1 MCYNDPT
8 VKQRRLLSM
17 IDCNKFNEV
26 EIEQLCRL
34 KETAIRNNL
43 NLEEID
49 DENELKDCF
58 QNTMN
63 LHALY
68 YANNIVSQIENTICD
83 KILAVD
89 EAGPFIPFLSQLV
102 DYIEKIG
109 YEQIRIPLCSILAKE
124 VSDDIISILDD
135 DDLIYLLKNY
145 YKKVEERS

>member
-1 MCYNDPT
+1 
-8 VKQRRLLSM
+8 M
-17 IDCNKFNEV
+17 IDYNKFNEV

-49 DENELKDCF
+49 NKIELKDCF
-58 QNTMN
+58 LNTMN

-68 YANNIVSQIENTICD
+68 YANNIISQIESTVCD

-89 EAGPFIPFLSQLV
+89 EAGPFIPFLSQMA

-109 YEQIRIPLCSILAKE
+109 HEQIRIPLCSILVKE
-124 VSDDIISILDD
+124 VSDDIIRVLDD
-135 DDLIYLLKNY
+135 DDLIWLLENY
-145 YKKVEERS
+145 HKKVEERS